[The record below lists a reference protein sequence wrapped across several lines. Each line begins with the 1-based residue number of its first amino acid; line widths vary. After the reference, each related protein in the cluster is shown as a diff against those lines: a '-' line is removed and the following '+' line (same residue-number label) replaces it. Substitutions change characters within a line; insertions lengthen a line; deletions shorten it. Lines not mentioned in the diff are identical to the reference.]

1 MAETSAF
8 SRSSCR
14 CAPNNLDCGNLA
26 TPEVRRR
33 LLALAVA
40 VLAPVGLADTA
51 DAQQTASGTVRLIV
65 SADVLAPDQLEADD
79 SALLWMSPEAALAT
93 ERLAAQ
99 WASGAQDEALRSWRS
114 VVKKEART
122 RGAASDEQ
130 LAAAAGWIAARVAA
144 IASTGEKDTGD
155 PLSRLRLM
163 AIRSTA
169 QSAAL
174 QSIEELPK

>member
-1 MAETSAF
+1 MPEISAF
-8 SRSSCR
+8 SRPASR
-14 CAPNNLDCGNLA
+14 RAPVNLGCGTLA

-40 VLAPVGLADTA
+40 ALAPVGLADTA

-99 WASGAQDEALRSWRS
+99 WASGAEEEAVRSWKS
-114 VVKKEART
+114 VVKKEAQA

-144 IASTGEKDTGD
+144 IASTGERDTGD

-163 AIRSTA
+163 AIRSSA
-169 QSAAL
+169 QAAAL